1 MSCSSHLHSCA
12 LSFQVENTVLLEGK
26 QAGPV
31 PWAVTVV
38 LWWEVP
44 VLVPPSLPW
53 PPCSHQSC
61 PRPGRM
67 LHAADFCVTEAPV
80 VPCGWLCV
88 HLPTRLG
95 SLLPAQTLTGPLSP
109 LLPPDGRGPD
119 PEAPTTDIRQ
129 KRGQAEMRWGD
140 KGSSCD
146 AAGFSNKVTRYLIPF
161 PWSPVFVCVV
171 SAGPPNPGAHQ
182 PRPVGEGA
190 WWLQGTGASVTWWGV
205 PPTSGHWN
213 MAPW

>member
-1 MSCSSHLHSCA
+1 
-12 LSFQVENTVLLEGK
+12 
-26 QAGPV
+26 
-31 PWAVTVV
+31 
-38 LWWEVP
+38 
-44 VLVPPSLPW
+44 
-53 PPCSHQSC
+53 
-61 PRPGRM
+61 M

-80 VPCGWLCV
+80 VPRGWLCV

-140 KGSSCD
+140 EGSSCD

-161 PWSPVFVCVV
+161 PGLLFLSVWSVQGPHTPVPTNRGQWGKVLGGFREQ
-171 SAGPPNPGAHQ
+171 A
-182 PRPVGEGA
+182 PV
-190 WWLQGTGASVTWWGV
+190 
-205 PPTSGHWN
+205 
-213 MAPW
+213 